1 MAILL
6 GILSAFSFGVGDFLA
21 RFSSKEVGFKNS
33 LFWMLVV
40 GSIFYLILFYFFGS
54 GLSPNAIGLSNSF
67 LSGILIMFGLLCL
80 YRGLQ
85 MGPVSIVASIT
96 ATNPF
101 FVFVIRFFLGSEP
114 TLTQWIATLV
124 VISGAIF
131 VSISADSFKESL
143 GLSKKHIKESLI
155 VSFMASGML
164 ALGLIFSQEA
174 SNSLNPIEA
183 VIYVRFFSLLGIASL
198 LFFMKSKITL
208 TKKAVPILFFQGI
221 LETTGYFCLVSA
233 YAFDKVSIAVV
244 ISSGFG
250 LVTVLLAR
258 LVLKEK
264 ISKIQTLGISLTF
277 IGVVGLTI

>member
-21 RFSSKEVGFKNS
+21 RFSSQEVGFKNS

-40 GSIFYLILFYFFGS
+40 GSIFYLFLFYFFGS
-54 GLSPNAIGLSNSF
+54 GLSPNTIGLSNSF

-80 YRGLQ
+80 YNGLN
-85 MGPVSIVASIT
+85 MGPVSIVASIA

-114 TLTQWIATLV
+114 TLTQWIATLI
-124 VISGAIF
+124 VISGAVF

-174 SNSLNPIEA
+174 SNTLDPIEA
-183 VIYVRFFSLLGIASL
+183 VIYVRFFSLMGIATLL
-198 LFFMKSKITL
+198 LFTKSKITM
-208 TKKAVPILFFQGI
+208 TKKAAPILFFQGI

-233 YAFDKVSIAVV
+233 YTFDKVSIAVV

-258 LVLKEK
+258 MVLKEK

-277 IGVVGLTI
+277 IGVIGLTI

>member
-1 MAILL
+1 
-6 GILSAFSFGVGDFLA
+6 
-21 RFSSKEVGFKNS
+21 
-33 LFWMLVV
+33 
-40 GSIFYLILFYFFGS
+40 
-54 GLSPNAIGLSNSF
+54 
-67 LSGILIMFGLLCL
+67 
-80 YRGLQ
+80 

-101 FVFVIRFFLGSEP
+101 FVFVIRCFLGSEP

-143 GLSKKHIKESLI
+143 GLSKKQIKESLI

-174 SNSLNPIEA
+174 SNSLDPIEA